1 MLFYMY
7 IEVRVTNNYKNV
19 MANKLRIFNNIF
31 NAGLLLI
38 NKRVFLMYNNLIRIP
53 VYVFDYVGYEFS
65 VNNKVIFYNFFYIH
79 WIIFK
84 YELYFFASKRLNF
97 YPYFLWNQWTE
108 LILFLKNQLHIVL
121 PSPTCIDTFI
131 IRITDSEDFVTI
143 VNGILFVK
151 AIEKIRI
158 VFWMCTFQ

>member
-53 VYVFDYVGYEFS
+53 VYVFEYIGYEFS

-84 YELYFFASKRLNF
+84 YELYFFASKRLDF

>member
-84 YELYFFASKRLNF
+84 YELYFFASKRLDF

-151 AIEKIRI
+151 AFEKIRI

>member
-38 NKRVFLMYNNLIRIP
+38 NKRVFLVYNNLIRIP
-53 VYVFDYVGYEFS
+53 VYVFEYVGYEFS

-84 YELYFFASKRLNF
+84 YELYFFASKRLDF

>member
-53 VYVFDYVGYEFS
+53 VYVFEYVGYEFS

-84 YELYFFASKRLNF
+84 YELYFFASKRLDF

>member
-1 MLFYMY
+1 
-7 IEVRVTNNYKNV
+7 
-19 MANKLRIFNNIF
+19 
-31 NAGLLLI
+31 
-38 NKRVFLMYNNLIRIP
+38 MYNNLIRIP
-53 VYVFDYVGYEFS
+53 VYVFEYVGYEFS
-65 VNNKVIFYNFFYIH
+65 VNNKVIFYRIFYIH
-79 WIIFK
+79 WNIFK
-84 YELYFFASKRLNF
+84 YELYFFASKRLDF
-97 YPYFLWNQWTE
+97 YPYFLSMNWIN
-108 LILFLKNQLHIVL
+108 IVFKNQLHIVL

>member
-84 YELYFFASKRLNF
+84 YELYFFASKRLDF

>member
-1 MLFYMY
+1 MLVFYL
-7 IEVRVTNNYKNV
+7 
-19 MANKLRIFNNIF
+19 LR
-31 NAGLLLI
+31 
-38 NKRVFLMYNNLIRIP
+38 RVFLIYRYNNLIRIP
-53 VYVFDYVGYEFS
+53 VYVFEYIGYEFS

-84 YELYFFASKRLNF
+84 YELYFFASKRLDF